1 VVTKRDKGPTRKAA
15 IRLLQQG
22 HDEVGQL
29 LDRLPKRAF
38 ITGGLGGGEWS
49 PKDLVGHLESWE
61 EYSLEALDAWEAGHG
76 PEIDKVFRSESTAT
90 VNRQAV
96 ERKASRSGPEMRR
109 HAEAT
114 HRTLIVRLEAMTDQR
129 WRKPGTRRG
138 RKSVGERLGG
148 LLGGPAGPFRHA
160 EAHLKDLEAFVERHG
175 R

>member
-1 VVTKRDKGPTRKAA
+1 MVTKRDKGPTRKAA

-38 ITGGLGGGEWS
+38 ISGGLGGGEWS

-90 VNRQAV
+90 VNREAV

-109 HAEAT
+109 HVEAT

>member
-1 VVTKRDKGPTRKAA
+1 MVTKRDKGPTRNAA
-15 IRLLQQG
+15 IGILRQG
-22 HDEVGQL
+22 HDAIGEL

-38 ITGGLGGGEWS
+38 ISGGLGGGEWS

-61 EYSLEALDAWEAGHG
+61 EYALEALDAWDQGHG
-76 PEIDKVFRSESTAT
+76 PEIDKVFRSVSTAT
-90 VNRQAV
+90 INREAV
-96 ERKASRSGPEMRR
+96 EAKASRSGPEMRR

-114 HRTLIVRLEAMTDQR
+114 HRALTARLEAMTDQR

-160 EAHLKDLEAFVERHG
+160 EAHIKDLQAFVERHG